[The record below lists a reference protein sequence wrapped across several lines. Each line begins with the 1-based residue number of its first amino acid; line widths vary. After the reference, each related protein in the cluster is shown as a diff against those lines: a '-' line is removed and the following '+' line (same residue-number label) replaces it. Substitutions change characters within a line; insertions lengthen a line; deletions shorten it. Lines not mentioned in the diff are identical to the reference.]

1 MEKVDVLPQEVV
13 TTITNEEKEIEQNEP
28 IKIEKRKPKEKP
40 PKQPI
45 TDNQKIALEK
55 ARKVKALKQELQK
68 HEKEMKQKPSHR
80 KTPLVDN
87 TKVVDTVI
95 APTPVENND
104 KMTELLSRISTLE
117 SALNEKKKKPAP
129 IKEQDIDIPP
139 VHSNP
144 TYPFIRRIPRF

>member
-1 MEKVDVLPQEVV
+1 MEKVDALPQEVI
-13 TTITNEEKEIEQNEP
+13 TTITNEEKHDEIEQNEP

-80 KTPLVDN
+80 KTTLVD
-87 TKVVDTVI
+87 TTVI
-95 APTPVENND
+95 NPTPVENND

-129 IKEQDIDIPP
+129 MKEQDIDIPP